1 MKCSQCGEANEKD
14 SRFCQS
20 CGEPLVPANPLKK
33 LLYKQNTIRPDM
45 HDPNRARA
53 ASPNE
58 VMPGEV
64 YEPRRPSEKKRRR
77 RRARQR
83 DLRIPRDGAHV
94 TIRRG
99 RTAKQT
105 QSDRVYRSRLP
116 FVITA
121 FLTAFL
127 SIFQFIIPFF
137 GWVSYEYEVA
147 DLSTFSFS
155 LENMSMNSPS
165 NDELDLIELAGKFY
179 QNEDIYTFITGD
191 PEFNYDD
198 SLVDN
203 VLSSISSDY
212 TEVKAKI
219 EDGYSKGR
227 TAAFAVSC
235 VFLAGLVLYIVFIA
249 LVLLRRRIGAAA
261 IGITASLFYAAGCI
275 GVMYAVNLVNQVVEK
290 NNVIKYFIDAKYQTL
305 DMPYVGLALSGAII
319 MLCVVFVIL
328 GINTRRR

>member
-64 YEPRRPSEKKRRR
+64 YEPRRPSAKKRRR

-99 RTAKQT
+99 RTAKQIH
-105 QSDRVYRSRLP
+105 SDRVYRSRLP

-127 SIFQFIIPFF
+127 ALFQFIIPFDN
-137 GWVSYEYEVA
+137 WVSYDCSVVDTTTLSF
-147 DLSTFSFS
+147 DLSSVSMKS
-155 LENMSMNSPS
+155 LS
-165 NDELDLIELAGKFY
+165 NGELDLIDLAGRFY
-179 QNEDIYTFITGD
+179 QNDDIFTFATGD
-191 PEFNYDD
+191 SDFTFED
-198 SLVDN
+198 SLLDKG
-203 VLSSISSDY
+203 LSAFMADY
-212 TEVKAKI
+212 DRVKQSVN
-219 EDGYSKGR
+219 DGYAKGR
-227 TAAFAVSC
+227 TAAIAVSC
-235 VFLAGLVLYIVFIA
+235 VFMASLVLYLAFIA

-261 IGITASLFYAAGCI
+261 LGISASLLYGAGCI
-275 GVMYAVNLVNQVVEK
+275 GVMYAVKLLNQV
-290 NNVIKYFIDAKYQTL
+290 IDANNSISFLIDLNIKTL

-319 MLCVVFVIL
+319 MLSVVFVIL
-328 GINTRRR
+328 GINTRKR